1 LITPNNTLFIGKVL
15 HLLDA
20 IGSTNQYALDMLS
33 KNKPSEGTI
42 FLTHNQYAGRG
53 QVNKHWE
60 SEPGKNLT
68 FSLLL
73 YPIFLPARQQ
83 FLLSQAISLG
93 IAETLQAF
101 IPKKISIKWPNDLYV
116 EERKITGILIQN
128 SLKGSSLQSAVVGIG
143 LNVNQAIFKSDAPNP
158 TSIFLET
165 NQLLSLDFVLD
176 KLCQHLEQRYLQLK
190 AGRYQQLQ
198 ADYRQFLFRLNEP
211 HLYKRPDNTVFSG
224 TIKGVT
230 EIGQLQM
237 ETAQGMEV
245 FSLKEVG
252 YILSGL

>member
-1 LITPNNTLFIGKVL
+1 MTTHTNTLFIGKVL
-15 HLLDA
+15 HQLDA
-20 IGSTNQYALDMLS
+20 IGSTNQYALDVLS
-33 KNKPSEGTI
+33 KSKPSEGII

-60 SEPGKNLT
+60 SEPRKNLT

-73 YPIFLPARQQ
+73 YPTFLPARQQ

-93 IAETLQAF
+93 IAETLQTF

-116 EERKITGILIQN
+116 EDRKITGILIQN

-165 NQLLSLDFVLD
+165 NQTLDLNLVLD
-176 KLCQHLEQRYLQLK
+176 KLCQHIEQRYLQLK
-190 AGRYQQLQ
+190 AGHHQQLQ
-198 ADYRQFLFRLNEP
+198 KDYRQFLFRLNAP
-211 HLYKRPDNTVFSG
+211 HLYKRPDNAVFSG

-237 ETAQGMEV
+237 ETERGMEV
-245 FSLKEVG
+245 FSLKEVA
-252 YILSGL
+252 YVL